1 MAHALKHIFCALQ
14 VLPGLLPRFRV
25 FCVCIMPTVRLIL
38 CRGGRAT
45 LFARSDAAVQVV
57 KDVGASVGATGGEI
71 RLVNCSAFT
80 MRSIWT
86 STEKLLSR

>member
-1 MAHALKHIFCALQ
+1 M
-14 VLPGLLPRFRV
+14 
-25 FCVCIMPTVRLIL
+25 
-38 CRGGRAT
+38 
-45 LFARSDAAVQVV
+45 FARSDAAVQVV